1 MRILAYHAVA
11 DLATDPVLAEYGVA
25 PTLFAA
31 QLDDLAGRGWEFVD
45 LDAVLTSLEGGEPLP
60 RRALLLT
67 FDDAYADLLEVACAA
82 AAGSWHPRRRL
93 RRRRSS
99 SAAPITGISRRERQR
114 SSCSTPAACWPSPQR
129 GVEVGSHTATH
140 RSLPENATAVE
151 LGAELSGSAAALEGL
166 GLRRPRA
173 FSYPYGGASGQLA
186 DGGPSGRLRDR
197 LHHRLG
203 RAPAGRR
210 SLSAVPRVEVHASDT
225 PRKLRLKLAAA
236 GWPRLARDGFLTLA
250 GVRLDPSASCSIA
263 RARLNPLAR
272 PADVQV
278 CVLVRR
284 T

>member
-67 FDDAYADLLEVACAA
+67 FDDAYTDLLEVACPLLQARGIPAVVFAVADRVGATNLWDQPKGAA
-82 AAGSWHPRRRL
+82 ALELLDAGGL
-93 RRRRSS
+93 L
-99 SAAPITGISRRERQR
+99 AVAE
-114 SSCSTPAACWPSPQR
+114 R

-140 RSLPENATAVE
+140 RSLRRIDGSQ
-151 LGAELSGSAAALEGL
+151 LGAELSGSAATLEGL

-186 DGGPSGRLRDR
+186 EAVQAAGYEIAFTTAWGEPRGADR
-197 LHHRLG
+197 YL
-203 RAPAGRR
+203 
-210 SLSAVPRVEVHASDT
+210 VPRIEVHASDT
-225 PRKLRLKLAAA
+225 PHKLRLKLAAA
-236 GWPRLARDGFLTLA
+236 GWPRLARDGFLTVA
-250 GVRLDPSASCSIA
+250 GVRLDPSAS
-263 RARLNPLAR
+263 
-272 PADVQV
+272 
-278 CVLVRR
+278 
-284 T
+284 